1 MYLGESFEAI
11 LEEHEIDPT
20 NYEKVIS
27 DVDVHL
33 WQKIMEAKLESM
45 YSNPGWKLVEATKW
59 HKVPVGLQEE

>member
-45 YSNPGWKLVEATKW
+45 YSNPS
-59 HKVPVGLQEE
+59 